1 MHLIGKMA
9 EDRAT
14 EYLKRR
20 GYKIHFRNYRLGRLE
35 IDIVCE
41 YEEQII
47 IVEVKSLRSLDFKK
61 PYEAVSIVKQR
72 RIVKVA
78 DYLLNHYFPGR
89 ECRFDVVSIF
99 IAKEQIK
106 TEHITNA
113 FLPEMNIS

>member
-14 EYLKRR
+14 EYLKRK
-20 GYKIHFRNYRLGRLE
+20 GYRIHFRNYRLGRLE

-61 PYEAVSIVKQR
+61 PYDAVSIEKQR

-99 IAKEQIK
+99 IAKEQIN